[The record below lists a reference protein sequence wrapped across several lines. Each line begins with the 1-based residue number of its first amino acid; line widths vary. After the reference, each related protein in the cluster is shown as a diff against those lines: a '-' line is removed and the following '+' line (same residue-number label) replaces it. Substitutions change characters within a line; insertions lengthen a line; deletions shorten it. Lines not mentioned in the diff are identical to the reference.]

1 MIYYFSRKVDIMI
14 IYHGSK
20 DIIEKPEFGK
30 GNTKNDYGLGFYCT
44 ENLELAKEWA
54 CANNETNG
62 YANQYEIDLSDYKVL
77 DLREEKYTILNWMAL
92 LLKFRTFDVTTPISA
107 QAKEYIIENF
117 YIDVAEYDVIIG
129 YRADDSY
136 FSFAKDFINNTISV
150 EQLAEAMR
158 LGELGIQIVLKSKKA
173 FDTVKYIRY
182 ESAEC
187 KEYYVKRVRRD
198 KKARETYF
206 NGYRQQFVSDGLF
219 VMDIIRKGLKNG
231 DQIL

>member
-1 MIYYFSRKVDIMI
+1 MI

-30 GNTKNDYGLGFYCT
+30 GNRKNDYGLGFYCT
-44 ENLELAKEWA
+44 ENVELAKEWA
-54 CANNETNG
+54 CSNNTTNG
-62 YANQYEIDLSDYKVL
+62 YANQYEMDLSAHKVL
-77 DLREEKYTILNWMAL
+77 DLRKEKYSILNWMAL
-92 LLKFRTFDVTTPISA
+92 LLKFRTFDVNNPISA
-107 QAKEYIIENF
+107 QAKEYILENF
-117 YIDVAEYDVIIG
+117 YVDVEEYDVIIG

-173 FDTVKYIRY
+173 FDAVRYISC
-182 ESAEC
+182 ELAEC
-187 KEYYVKRVRRD
+187 KEYYVKRVGRD
-198 KKARETYF
+198 KKARENYL
-206 NGYRQQFVSDGLF
+206 NGYRQNAVTDGLF

-231 DQIL
+231 DKIL

>member
-1 MIYYFSRKVDIMI
+1 MI

-30 GNTKNDYGLGFYCT
+30 GNKKNDYGLGFYCT
-44 ENLELAKEWA
+44 ENVELAKEWA
-54 CANNETNG
+54 CSNNETNG
-62 YANQYEIDLSDYKVL
+62 YANQYEIDLSAYKVL
-77 DLREEKYTILNWMAL
+77 DLREEKFSILNWMAI
-92 LLKFRTFDVTTPISA
+92 LLKFRTFDVNTPISA
-107 QAKEYIIENF
+107 QAKEYILENF
-117 YIDVAEYDVIIG
+117 YVNVEEYDVIIG

-158 LGELGIQIVLKSKKA
+158 LGELGIQIVLKSKRA
-173 FDTVKYIRY
+173 FDTVKYISY
-182 ESAEC
+182 ELAEC

-198 KKARETYF
+198 KKARETYLS
-206 NGYRQQFVSDGLF
+206 GYRQNLVYDGLF

-231 DQIL
+231 DKIL

>member
-1 MIYYFSRKVDIMI
+1 MI

-30 GNTKNDYGLGFYCT
+30 GNQKNDYGLGFYCT
-44 ENLELAKEWA
+44 ENVELAKEWA
-54 CANNETNG
+54 CSNNETNG
-62 YANQYEIDLSDYKVL
+62 YANQYEIDISDYKVL
-77 DLREEKYTILNWMAL
+77 DLREEKYSILNWMAL
-92 LLKFRTFDVTTPISA
+92 LLKFRTFDVNTPISA
-107 QAKEYIIENF
+107 QAKEYILENF
-117 YIDVAEYDVIIG
+117 YVDVEEYDVIIG

-173 FDTVKYIRY
+173 FDAVKYKSY
-182 ESAEC
+182 ELAEC
-187 KEYYVKRVRRD
+187 KEYYVKRVSRD
-198 KKARETYF
+198 KKARENYLS
-206 NGYRQQFVSDGLF
+206 GYRQNLVSDGLF

-231 DQIL
+231 DKIL

>member
-1 MIYYFSRKVDIMI
+1 MI

-30 GNTKNDYGLGFYCT
+30 GNKKNDYGLGFYCT
-44 ENLELAKEWA
+44 ENVELAKEWA
-54 CANNETNG
+54 CSNNETNG

-77 DLREEKYTILNWMAL
+77 DLREEKYSILNWMAL
-92 LLKFRTFDVTTPISA
+92 LLKFRTFDVNTPISA
-107 QAKEYIIENF
+107 QAKEYILENF
-117 YIDVAEYDVIIG
+117 YVNVEEYDVIIG

-173 FDTVKYIRY
+173 FDMVKYISY
-182 ESAEC
+182 VLAEC
-187 KEYYVKRVRRD
+187 KEYYVKRVSRD
-198 KKARETYF
+198 KKARETYLS
-206 NGYRQQFVSDGLF
+206 GHRQNLVSDGLF

-231 DQIL
+231 DKIL

>member
-1 MIYYFSRKVDIMI
+1 MI

-30 GNTKNDYGLGFYCT
+30 GNKKNDYGLGFYCT
-44 ENLELAKEWA
+44 ENVELAKEWA
-54 CANNETNG
+54 CSNNETNG

-77 DLREEKYTILNWMAL
+77 DLRDEKYSILNWMAL
-92 LLKFRTFDVTTPISA
+92 LLKFRTFDVITPISA
-107 QAKEYIIENF
+107 QAKEYILENF
-117 YIDVAEYDVIIG
+117 YVDVEEYDVIIG

-173 FDTVKYIRY
+173 FNTVKYISY
-182 ESAEC
+182 ELAEC
-187 KEYYVKRVRRD
+187 KEYYVKRVSRD
-198 KKARETYF
+198 KKARETYLS
-206 NGYRQQFVSDGLF
+206 GHRQSLVSDGLF

-231 DQIL
+231 DKIL

>member
-1 MIYYFSRKVDIMI
+1 MM

-30 GNTKNDYGLGFYCT
+30 GNQKNDYGLGFYCT
-44 ENLELAKEWA
+44 ENVELAKEWA
-54 CANNETNG
+54 CSNNETNG

-77 DLREEKYTILNWMAL
+77 DLREEKYSILNWMAL
-92 LLKFRTFDVTTPISA
+92 LLKFRTFDVNTPISA
-107 QAKEYIIENF
+107 QAKEYILENF
-117 YIDVAEYDVIIG
+117 YVEVEEYDVIIG

-173 FDTVKYIRY
+173 FDTVKYKSY
-182 ESAEC
+182 ELAEC
-187 KEYYVKRVRRD
+187 KEYYVKRVSRD
-198 KKARETYF
+198 KKARETYLS
-206 NGYRQQFVSDGLF
+206 GYRQNLVSDGLF

-231 DQIL
+231 DKIL